1 MAETPAGG
9 DNLNDRMAALRQQQ
23 SRTSQPQDIRTNQFA
38 FDEEDLTPMQA
49 MRNWIARADIKGFAV
64 INVLLVLA
72 LFGTLSMLS
81 FISDLFSGDEIESPQ
96 EVMMNDDMVITV
108 TPQDSDVRVEMSR
121 EDASDAMVN
130 KEQRDAAFDETAALA
145 DKANGETM
153 PTPSGSLSSPSESSQ
168 DVAVPSATI
177 APQPRGSVSAASVA
191 TVATPPHLSP
201 LQKPTIVAQAETP
214 AASEEKQTD
223 AKTDA
228 TTTHHDGLPRDFKR
242 TAFAGNVYQVQLG
255 AFSHQFQLENEWL
268 RLKTHY
274 PSLLQNLSPAVNIV
288 NYGSS
293 GILYRLRLGPFDDEE
308 KARILCVNLQA
319 AGFGCV
325 PIKPSAS

>member
-1 MAETPAGG
+1 MAETPSGG
-9 DNLNDRMAALRQQQ
+9 GSLNDRMAALRQQQ
-23 SRTSQPQDIRTNQFA
+23 SQGPQPQDIRTNQFA
-38 FDEEDLTPMQA
+38 FDDEDLTPMQA

-81 FISDLFSGDEIESPQ
+81 FISDLFSGDESESPQ
-96 EVMMNDDMVITV
+96 EIMMNDDMVPTV
-108 TPQDSDVRVEMSR
+108 MPQNSEVRVEMPR
-121 EDASDAMVN
+121 DDASDVMVN
-130 KEQRDAAFDETAALA
+130 KEQRDAAFDEAAALA
-145 DKANGETM
+145 DKANGQTM
-153 PTPSGSLSSPSESSQ
+153 PTPSGSLSPPSASSQ
-168 DVAVPSATI
+168 GVAVPSATV
-177 APQPRGSVSAASVA
+177 APQPRGSVTPAKVA
-191 TVATPPHLSP
+191 TVTPPHLSP
-201 LQKPTIVAQAETP
+201 LQKPTIVAQAETA
-214 AASEEKQTD
+214 AASEEKQP
-223 AKTDA
+223 
-228 TTTHHDGLPRDFKR
+228 TTPHHDELPRDFKR
-242 TAFAGNVYQVQLG
+242 TAFANNVYQVQLG

-325 PIKPSAS
+325 PIKPSAL